1 MGEQKWRQLNNVIG
15 GQFGRYPEIVV
26 NIGSGALS
34 IGNELDETRMFRDVS
49 LEVWC

>member
-1 MGEQKWRQLNNVIG
+1 MEGNIIG

-34 IGNELDETRMFRDVS
+34 IENELVN
-49 LEVWC
+49 

>member
-1 MGEQKWRQLNNVIG
+1 MEGNIIIG

-34 IGNELDETRMFRDVS
+34 IRNELVN
-49 LEVWC
+49 

>member
-1 MGEQKWRQLNNVIG
+1 MEGNFIIG

-34 IGNELDETRMFRDVS
+34 IGNELVN
-49 LEVWC
+49 

>member
-1 MGEQKWRQLNNVIG
+1 MEGSIIG

-34 IGNELDETRMFRDVS
+34 IGNELVN
-49 LEVWC
+49 

>member
-1 MGEQKWRQLNNVIG
+1 MKGNLIG

-34 IGNELDETRMFRDVS
+34 IGNELVN
-49 LEVWC
+49 